1 MRRTLN
7 AAATLSMLAVLA
19 APTAQAQQDAY
30 APVVET
36 GRYTRVTAV
45 APVAQADPLAT
56 VVSIEFP
63 RREVRTVGEAARYLV
78 ARTGYAVVADGELG
92 STASEPHSRVTGFAL
107 PDVHRRFDDVTVISA
122 LQALGG
128 AAYVPVVDHAGR
140 TVSFAY
146 RDQASASVVP
156 TQALALEPGTTLA
169 SRN

>member
-1 MRRTLN
+1 MRRTLK
-7 AAATLSMLAVLA
+7 AAATLSLLA
-19 APTAQAQQDAY
+19 ATAIPAASAQQAAY

-36 GRYTRVTAV
+36 GRYTRVTAA
-45 APVAQADPLAT
+45 APVGQADPLAT

-63 RREVRTVGEAARYLV
+63 RREVRTVGDAARYLV

-92 STASEPHSRVTGFAL
+92 SMDAEPHQRLTGFAL
-107 PDVHRRFDDVTVISA
+107 PDVHRRFDDVTVFSA

-146 RDQASASVVP
+146 RDRATARAVPGRSVAAPVG
-156 TQALALEPGTTLA
+156 ATLA
-169 SRN
+169 SND